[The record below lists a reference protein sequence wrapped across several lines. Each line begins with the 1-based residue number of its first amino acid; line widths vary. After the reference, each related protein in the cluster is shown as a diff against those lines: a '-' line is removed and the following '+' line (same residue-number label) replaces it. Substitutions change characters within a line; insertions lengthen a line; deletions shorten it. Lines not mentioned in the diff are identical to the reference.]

1 MQLFAPVLFSDH
13 WWLYVLDVTENELFV
28 IDSKNIVTPGNERT
42 AVNRFANNILDQML
56 RWAGASSMFKKGT
69 HSLLSKYINI
79 PGQPNE
85 HDCGVYVMKWMEL
98 IDLTPKLEE
107 FRKDIV
113 AKIMLSE
120 TNAWRVETIRKGNGM
135 RNTRPAPVL

>member
-1 MQLFAPVLFSDH
+1 
-13 WWLYVLDVTENELFV
+13 
-28 IDSKNIVTPGNERT
+28 
-42 AVNRFANNILDQML
+42 ML

-69 HSLLSKYINI
+69 HSLLPKYINI
-79 PGQPNE
+79 PRQPNE

-98 IDLTPKLEE
+98 IDPTVLKDCSTDNKEYNIETWTEPKLDE

-120 TNAWRVETIRKGNGM
+120 SNAWRMETMRKANRM
-135 RNTRPAPVL
+135 